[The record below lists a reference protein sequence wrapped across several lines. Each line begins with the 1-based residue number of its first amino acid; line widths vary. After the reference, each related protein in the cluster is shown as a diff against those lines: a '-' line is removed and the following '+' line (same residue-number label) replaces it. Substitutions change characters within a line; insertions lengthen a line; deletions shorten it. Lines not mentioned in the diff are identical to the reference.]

1 MNNRSRK
8 QPIARVLAVLL
19 AALLC
24 FSLSGILIGC
34 DQDGGGS
41 GGQSGEPLTPPE
53 ETPKVHSVV
62 MTYNDAVIEGLLSV
76 DLSLESIKVAATV
89 NKDEGAEGSLSFESS
104 DEKVATIDKEGNV
117 ALEAEGETV
126 LTATYGSE
134 SCSIVLSV
142 ESGYVGKYAVTVVD
156 GTASVSSA
164 AAGEI
169 VTITPT
175 IPAHKEF
182 ADWSFD
188 ESETDV
194 TWISG
199 NMFKMPAG
207 DVTVAAEFTDMLYSL
222 RLVGA
227 KVTEDGSD
235 KVQEGEIVGYDGT
248 VQAEEYAIREYK
260 YPYEAELSFEA
271 IDPPEGKM
279 FVGWD
284 ENVVNNRIDA
294 EETITDYV
302 MPDETTTL
310 WANFSTYTTKKL
322 LQPTSGIGGNWNP
335 TEIDGAT
342 ADPELEGLS
351 GYTFT
356 IPAGTA
362 KMEGYNEDIKGSVLD
377 TTSKPSQAIRAIF
390 RNRGQQPVTVEIYA
404 SYLTNLA
411 TSGLV
416 TVQPGETLSKTF
428 IALLGFTG
436 NPWWGFSVRE
446 STTAEGG
453 DVPLD
458 IVLGCANAYPKGD
471 KTLAVSS
478 GTRLVQLDN
487 YSATLGTA
495 FMTRIDNAQGWTLV
509 AAYEHSNGL
518 VAPAVVTA
526 RLNNLPAYDPEDPYV
541 TLYIKMQNQ
550 AASDH
555 SYDYTFAFGKDAVPL
570 DDDMKLKEG
579 TKAVDFTVYNQ
590 GETKLFAIRLPREA
604 ADQFYF
610 SIIKLEYDTPDG
622 VAPDVV
628 QPYYAMNFSVVLTYN
643 NGMGFTGEV
652 IE

>member
-1 MNNRSRK
+1 MNNRSKR
-8 QPIARVLAVLL
+8 QSIARVFTVLL

-24 FSLSGILIGC
+24 FSQLGIFIGC
-34 DQDGGGS
+34 EPAEPPG
-41 GGQSGEPLTPPE
+41 PLTPPT

-62 MTYNDAVIEGLLSV
+62 MTYNDAEIEGLLSV
-76 DLSLESIKVAATV
+76 DIALGGITVSATV
-89 NKDEGAEGSLSFESS
+89 NKDEGAEGSLSYESS
-104 DEKVATIDKEGNV
+104 DEKVATIDKDGNV
-117 ALEAEGETV
+117 DFVSAGETV
-126 LTATYGSE
+126 LTAKYGSE

-142 ESGYVGKYAVTVVD
+142 ESSFVEKYAVTVID
-156 GTASVSSA
+156 GKASASTAAEGDIITV
-164 AAGEI
+164 
-169 VTITPT
+169 TPT

-182 ADWSFD
+182 EDWSFAD
-188 ESETDV
+188 STTSV
-194 TWISG
+194 TWVSG

-207 DVTVAAEFTDMLYSL
+207 DVTVKAEFTDMLYSL

-227 KVTEDGSD
+227 KVTEDGSEE
-235 KVQEGEIVGYDGT
+235 VQEGELIGYDGT
-248 VQAEEYAIREYK
+248 VESEEYAIREYK
-260 YPYEAELSFEA
+260 YPYEAKLSFEA

-284 ENVVNNRIDA
+284 ENVANNRIDA
-294 EETITDYV
+294 EEAIADYV

-310 WANFSTYTTKKL
+310 WANFSTFTTKEL
-322 LQPTSGIGGNWNP
+322 LQPTGILGSWNP
-335 TEIDGAT
+335 IEIDGAS

-351 GYTFT
+351 GYTFN
-356 IPAGTA
+356 IPAGTTR
-362 KMEGYNEDIKGSVLD
+362 MEGYNEDIHGSILD
-377 TTSKPSQAIRAIF
+377 TTNKPSQAIRAIF
-390 RNRGQQPVTVEIYA
+390 RNRGRQPVTVEIYA
-404 SYLTNLA
+404 SYLTNIA

-416 TVQPGETLSKTF
+416 TIQPGETVSKTF
-428 IALLGFTG
+428 IALLGFST

-446 STTAEGG
+446 TTTTEGG

-458 IVLGCANAYPKGD
+458 IVMGCANAYPKGD

-487 YSATLGTA
+487 YTATLGTA
-495 FMTRIDNAQGWTLV
+495 FTTRVDNTQGWTLV
-509 AAYEHSNGL
+509 ATYEHSNGL

-526 RLNNLPAYDPEDPYV
+526 RLNNLPAYDPADPYI

-555 SYDYTFAFGKDAVPL
+555 SYNYMFAFGKDAVPL
-570 DDDMKLKEG
+570 DDDMQLKDG

-610 SIIKLEYDTPDG
+610 SIIKLKYDTPDN
-622 VAPDVV
+622 VPPESV

-643 NGMGFTGEV
+643 NGIGFTGEV
-652 IE
+652 TE